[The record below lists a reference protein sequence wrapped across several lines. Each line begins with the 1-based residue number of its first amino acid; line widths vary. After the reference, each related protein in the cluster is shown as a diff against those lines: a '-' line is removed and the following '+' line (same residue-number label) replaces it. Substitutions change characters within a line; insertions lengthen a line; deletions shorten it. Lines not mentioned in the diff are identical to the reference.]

1 MVGEVDQIPND
12 ENKEPIEIK
21 IVKEEVD
28 NPCDENCS
36 IILTES
42 DDEEE
47 KKEGTGEKDFH
58 ILKFYKEESE
68 LIEDLQE
75 KLDNTIFLKEKEIQI
90 YINFMKLGTKES
102 NLKVKNIR
110 TKRARDLFYKLF
122 LKKLSFI
129 NLEIK

>member
-1 MVGEVDQIPND
+1 MMGEVDQIPND
-12 ENKEPIEIK
+12 ENKEPVEIK

-28 NPCDENCS
+28 NFSDENCS

-47 KKEGTGEKDFH
+47 EKEGTGEKDFH
-58 ILKFYKEESE
+58 ILKFDKEENE

-102 NLKVKNIR
+102 NLKVKNIH
-110 TKRARDLFYKLF
+110 TKRSRDLFLNI
-122 LKKLSFI
+122 L
-129 NLEIK
+129 